1 MHKRCSGLNSRLDN
15 VVDFKSRTCL
25 NPTVAN
31 DDDNKARLGNVEYKV
46 VDQVCYLSDML
57 SAHGGAETSSVS
69 HIKSGWKRFS
79 ELLPLLTSQVFPRT
93 TKGRLYSACVRNIM
107 LYGSETWPPKESDIS
122 RIAQTDM
129 QTVRWMYHVSLKD
142 RKFSEELRNWLS
154 IANITDAL
162 R

>member
-1 MHKRCSGLNSRLDN
+1 MHKHCSGLNSRLDN

-46 VDQVCYLSDML
+46 VDQFCYLNDML

-79 ELLPLLTSQVFPRT
+79 ELLPLL
-93 TKGRLYSACVRNIM
+93 
-107 LYGSETWPPKESDIS
+107 IS
-122 RIAQTDM
+122 
-129 QTVRWMYHVSLKD
+129 
-142 RKFSEELRNWLS
+142 
-154 IANITDAL
+154 
-162 R
+162 